1 MYQVTGE
8 RPGKRAAMKRRHVK
22 RSAVNEG
29 MDTRCIE

>member
-8 RPGKRAAMKRRHVK
+8 RPETRGDEAQNVK